1 MNGAAPNGGTGTMA
15 AYFISDASVKNAE
28 ALEGFRARALSSIT
42 RYGGRYLARAGS
54 VEPVEGTWKPSAIII
69 IEFPDLE
76 RARTWYRSA
85 EYAAALAVRDDAISR
100 HMILVEGMP

>member
-1 MNGAAPNGGTGTMA
+1 MA
-15 AYFISDASVKNAE
+15 AYFIADGSIRNRE
-28 ALEGFRARALSSIT
+28 ALELFRAQAAASVSH
-42 RYGGRYLARAGS
+42 YGGRYLARDES
-54 VEPVEGTWKPSAIII
+54 VEPLEGTWTPGVIII

-100 HMILVEGMP
+100 RLILVDGII

>member
-1 MNGAAPNGGTGTMA
+1 MA

-28 ALEGFRARALSSIT
+28 ALEIFRAQALTSIT
-42 RYGGRYLARAGS
+42 SYGGRYLARAGL
-54 VEPVEGTWKPSAIII
+54 VEPVEGSWKPNAIII

-85 EYAAALAVRDDAISR
+85 EYASALAIRDDAISR
-100 HMILVEGMP
+100 DMILVEGVP